1 MSVQN
6 SIRTTFEQKIAEIKS
21 RLEAKLRDDLPDSEN
36 IGSHVNDIDPASLMD
51 GYLSSHELK
60 PPE

>member
-21 RLEAKLRDDLPDSEN
+21 RLEAKLRDVYQIAKTL
-36 IGSHVNDIDPASLMD
+36 SLM
-51 GYLSSHELK
+51 
-60 PPE
+60 